1 MLMME
6 KAIGLLRT
14 MRPMTWISVMLTIF
28 TGMTVALKTIPPFT
42 DIVFIS
48 ILLPACMVGYAN
60 SLNAYAD
67 YKLDEISR
75 PHRAIP
81 RGIIERRTVLYLSGF
96 LFVCSLSIA
105 LIFLDPIPS
114 LFVII
119 GLSLST
125 AYSVQPTH
133 IKSKGV
139 AAPLAI
145 AAGYVFI
152 PFIGATLMYGIL
164 RTDIFIIASVLTIQT
179 TGASISKDF
188 IDLKGDATLDMQT
201 LPLTVGLQPS
211 RWIVY
216 SGLIIPFV
224 AFPLLSLGGYLPSEF
239 YIYGVLFIWVWYIYT
254 LYARLS
260 YEKAYINSFFCCTV
274 SILLP
279 GIIYAGVI

>member
-1 MLMME
+1 MME

-28 TGMTVALKTIPPFT
+28 TGMTVTLKTIPPLT

-48 ILLPACMVGYAN
+48 ILLPICMVGYAN
-60 SLNAYAD
+60 SLNAYTD
-67 YKLDEISR
+67 YKIDEISR

-81 RGIIERRTVLYLSGF
+81 RGIIDRKTVLYLSGF
-96 LFVCSLSIA
+96 LFLCSLSIA
-105 LIFLDPIPS
+105 LIFLDLIPS
-114 LFVII
+114 LFVVI
-119 GLSLST
+119 GLLLST

-145 AAGYVFI
+145 AAGYVFV
-152 PFIGATLMYGIL
+152 PFIGAALMYGIL
-164 RTDIFIIASVLTIQT
+164 RMDILIIASVLTLQT

-188 IDLKGDATLDMQT
+188 IDLKGDAALDMQT
-201 LPLTVGLQPS
+201 LPLTVGLNQS

-216 SGLIIPFV
+216 GGLITPLI
-224 AFPLLSLGGYLPSEF
+224 AFPLFSLGGYLPSAF
-239 YIYGVLFIWVWYIYT
+239 YVYGVLFIWVWYIHT
-254 LYARLS
+254 LYTGSS